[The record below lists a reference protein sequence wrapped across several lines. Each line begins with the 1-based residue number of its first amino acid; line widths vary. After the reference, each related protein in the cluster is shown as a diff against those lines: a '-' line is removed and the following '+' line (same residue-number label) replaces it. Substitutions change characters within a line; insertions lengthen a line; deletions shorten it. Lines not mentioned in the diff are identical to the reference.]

1 MSSDDRKIS
10 EPEPGR
16 DAEPVPCPV
25 AEEKVIVIGR
35 PEEGEWVFAGPRPR
49 PRYRLALALFIATCL
64 STFVV
69 GFLGDGLP
77 ALFHFKPEEL
87 RVLFTR
93 QLGVRVGHGVLYTC
107 CLMAILSA
115 HELGHYLQARRYG
128 VPASL
133 PLFIPF
139 PISPIGTMGAVIVQR
154 PGVADRKAMFDI
166 AITGPL
172 AGLVLAVPLAWWGV
186 ATAKV
191 GYAVPTPGHPVTVFA
206 DPLLLKWFIR
216 LTHGAIPVGADIGL
230 NPILFAGWVGIF
242 ITALNLIPIGQL
254 DGGHILYCLIGKKA
268 HRVAR
273 GLFLLAAG
281 TVTLSIF
288 FGDRRYAVWTA
299 MLFLIFLIGTRH
311 PPTANDRVPLG
322 TVRRVLGTLTL
333 LFVFIGLTPTPVYEI
348 EARPAHRPQVRA
360 VDEVNT
366 DRAP

>member
-1 MSSDDRKIS
+1 MSSDNPEIS
-10 EPEPGR
+10 NPEPGR
-16 DAEPVPCPV
+16 DAEIVPRPVPQ
-25 AEEKVIVIGR
+25 EKVIVIGR

-93 QLGVRVGHGVLYTC
+93 QLSVRIGHGVLYTC

-166 AITGPL
+166 AISGPL
-172 AGLVLAVPLAWWGV
+172 AGLVVAVPLAWWGI
-186 ATAKV
+186 ATARFN
-191 GYAVPTPGHPVTVFA
+191 APLPGPSQSITVFSS
-206 DPLLLKWFIR
+206 PLLLTWIGR
-216 LTHGAIPVGADIGL
+216 LVHGPMASGHMSA
-230 NPILFAGWVGIF
+230 NPALFAGWVGFF

-254 DGGHILYCLIGKKA
+254 DGGHILYCLIGKTA
-268 HRVAR
+268 HLVAR

-281 TVTLSIF
+281 TVALSIF
-288 FGDRRYAVWTA
+288 FGDGRYAVWTA
-299 MLFLIFLIGTRH
+299 MLFLILLIGTRH

-322 TVRRVLGTLTL
+322 TARRVLGTLTL